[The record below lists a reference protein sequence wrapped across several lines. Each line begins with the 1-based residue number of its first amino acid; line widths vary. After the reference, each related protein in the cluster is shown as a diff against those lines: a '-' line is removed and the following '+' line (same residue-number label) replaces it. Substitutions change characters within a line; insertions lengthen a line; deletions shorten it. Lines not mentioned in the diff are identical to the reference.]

1 MTNDNLTTLTQS
13 PHEEFL
19 RWYEPVHEQ
28 FARYCSSRA
37 LAIMPTEDLMQ
48 EAILQALQGWYR
60 IQEKEKVLGYLIGV
74 VNNLVRRAKRQQ
86 KFKGDWDEQRLHL
99 LEARTGNPETAL
111 DIHYLLRA
119 IEKLPEQ
126 QREALSLFE
135 LSGFSIRE
143 ISEIQESS
151 EAAVKTRLSRA
162 RQRLREELVEDRRPT
177 PLHVR
182 LAALVSVL
190 F

>member
-1 MTNDNLTTLTQS
+1 MTQS
-13 PHEEFL
+13 PHEAFL

-48 EAILQALQGWYR
+48 EAILQTLQGWYR
-60 IQEKEKVLGYLIGV
+60 IQEKEKLLGYLIGV

-86 KFKGDWDEQRLHL
+86 KFTGDFDEKMLHL
-99 LEARTGNPETAL
+99 LESRTGNPETAL
-111 DIHYLLRA
+111 DIHFLLKA
-119 IEKLPEQ
+119 VEKLPEQ
-126 QREALSLFE
+126 QREALRLFE

-151 EAAVKTRLSRA
+151 ETAVKTRLSRA
-162 RQRLREELVEDRRPT
+162 RQKLREELLEDKRPT
-177 PLHVR
+177 PLHAR
-182 LAALVSVL
+182 FASLVSIL